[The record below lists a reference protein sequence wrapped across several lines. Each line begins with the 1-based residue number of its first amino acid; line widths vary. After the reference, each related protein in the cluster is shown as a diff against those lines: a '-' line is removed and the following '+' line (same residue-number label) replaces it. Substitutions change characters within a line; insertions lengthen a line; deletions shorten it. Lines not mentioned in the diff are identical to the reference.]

1 MKKIIFILL
10 SVVSINAYA
19 SVYTDYKCERL
30 DNTNTIYL
38 GGTQR
43 CENKEVVCYEKQYSI
58 WCYRK

>member
-1 MKKIIFILL
+1 MNKIIFVLL
-10 SVVSINAYA
+10 TMVSINAYA
-19 SVYTDYKCERL
+19 SGYTDYKCERL
-30 DNTNTIYL
+30 DSQNTIYL

>member
-1 MKKIIFILL
+1 MNKIIFVLL
-10 SVVSINAYA
+10 TLFSINAYA
-19 SVYTDYKCERL
+19 SGYTDYKCERL